1 MALVI
6 VLVSDRPSLDNFG
19 KNKEQVICSANF
31 FFLGV
36 QINAIFVM
44 FYLFCTLHTLII
56 HVRHAK

>member
-1 MALVI
+1 MSLVI

-36 QINAIFVM
+36 QFNAI
-44 FYLFCTLHTLII
+44 L
-56 HVRHAK
+56 